1 MPMSNTDRL
10 RRTEV
15 VPLGNPTLRQISTVL
30 ATVVLAIVLISF
42 RPFQPEGPAA
52 AQGGDIV
59 NQIGFGSLALLA
71 LFSLLTLADRRVV
84 AMMVSPWWLI
94 VFGFLALS
102 VMHAIDPPSAMR
114 AALFTAIGVLAIV
127 TVLVLPRDAES
138 FTTVLLVAGL
148 AAVLLSYAGLI
159 LFPATAVHSG
169 AGVEPQHAGLW
180 RGAFSHKNVAGPVMA
195 CLSFAGLYAFRRGRR
210 WAGGTLLVLAMIFMA
225 NTGSKTTAG
234 LVPLSIVLVALPGIF
249 GMRFLTPVIFITM
262 MIGAALATLG
272 IVFIEPLKDLAQQVA
287 PDLTYTGRTA
297 LWDFL
302 GEMIAKKP
310 WFGYGY
316 ESFWSTPFIYF
327 MEQPFDRD
335 WDIRGSVHGHN
346 GYLDIAVLMG
356 LPALAACL
364 VAFWI
369 VPVRDYMRTPRL
381 MENIYLSDFFMMIL
395 MFTSLNAFLESF
407 FLRRVDPVW
416 LFFLMGCLGMRMA
429 ARIRIPTARSG

>member
-15 VPLGNPTLRQISTVL
+15 VPLGNPTLRQITTVL
-30 ATVVLAIVLISF
+30 ATMVLAIVLISF

-71 LFSLLTLADRRVV
+71 GFSLLTLADRRVV

-127 TVLVLPRDAES
+127 TVLVLPRDADS
-138 FTTVLLVAGL
+138 FTTVLLVAGM

-159 LFPATAVHSG
+159 LSPATAVHSG

-210 WAGGTLLVLAMIFMA
+210 WVGGTLLVLAMIFMA

-249 GMRFLTPVIFITM
+249 GMRFLTPVIFVTM
-262 MIGAALATLG
+262 MIGATLATLG

-302 GEMIAKKP
+302 GDMIAKKP

-316 ESFWSTPFIYF
+316 ESFWGTPFIYF
-327 MEQPFDRD
+327 MEQPFDRA

-369 VPVRDYMRTPRL
+369 VPVRDYMRTPL
-381 MENIYLSDFFMMIL
+381 LKENIYLSDFFMMIL

>member
-1 MPMSNTDRL
+1 MSNTDRL

-71 LFSLLTLADRRVV
+71 GFSLLTLADRRVV

-127 TVLVLPRDAES
+127 TVLVLPRDADS
-138 FTTVLLVAGL
+138 FTTVLLVAGM

-210 WAGGTLLVLAMIFMA
+210 WVGGTLLVLAMIFMA

-234 LVPLSIVLVALPGIF
+234 LVPLSIGLVALPGIF
-249 GMRFLTPVIFITM
+249 GMRFLTPLIFVTM
-262 MIGAALATLG
+262 MIGATLATLG
-272 IVFIEPLKDLAQQVA
+272 IVFVEPLKDLAQQVA

-327 MEQPFDRD
+327 MEQPFDRA

-381 MENIYLSDFFMMIL
+381 KENIYLSDFFMMIL

-416 LFFLMGCLGMRMA
+416 LFFLMGCLGLRMA
-429 ARIRIPTARSG
+429 ARIRIPSVSSD

>member
-15 VPLGNPTLRQISTVL
+15 VPLGNPTLRQITTVL
-30 ATVVLAIVLISF
+30 ATMVLAIVLISF

-71 LFSLLTLADRRVV
+71 GFSLLTLADRRVV

-127 TVLVLPRDAES
+127 TVLVLPRDADS
-138 FTTVLLVAGL
+138 FTTVLLVAGM

-159 LFPATAVHSG
+159 LSPATAVHSG

-210 WAGGTLLVLAMIFMA
+210 WVGGTLLVLAMIFMA

-234 LVPLSIVLVALPGIF
+234 LVPLSIGLVALPGIF
-249 GMRFLTPVIFITM
+249 GMRFLTPLIFVTM
-262 MIGAALATLG
+262 MIGATLATLG

-302 GEMIAKKP
+302 GDMIAKKP

-316 ESFWSTPFIYF
+316 ESFWGTPFIYF
-327 MEQPFDRD
+327 MEQPFDRA

-369 VPVRDYMRTPRL
+369 VPVRDYMRTPL
-381 MENIYLSDFFMMIL
+381 LKENIYLSDFFMMIL

-416 LFFLMGCLGMRMA
+416 LFFLMGCLGLRMA
-429 ARIRIPTARSG
+429 ARIRIPSVSSA